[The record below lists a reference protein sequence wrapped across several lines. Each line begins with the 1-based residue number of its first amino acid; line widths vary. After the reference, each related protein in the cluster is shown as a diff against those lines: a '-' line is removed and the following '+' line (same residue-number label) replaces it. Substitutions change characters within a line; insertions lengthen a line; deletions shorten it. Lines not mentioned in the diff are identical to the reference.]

1 METVDIVKALL
12 DLGLSAIL
20 LYFLFVVWNDRK
32 CSIKEKDD
40 RIKELSNAVIEIVK
54 ENTKTQQDLRASIQE
69 NTKAT
74 ETLTSRVYDALN
86 KR

>member
-1 METVDIVKALL
+1 METIDIVKALL

-20 LYFLFVVWNDRK
+20 LYFLLVVWNDRK
-32 CSIKEKDD
+32 EVIKEKDA
-40 RIKELSNAVIEIVK
+40 RIKELSDRAIQIVG
-54 ENTKTQQDLRASIQE
+54 ENTKTQVELRASIQE

-74 ETLTSRVYDALN
+74 ETLTARVYEALN